1 MWKKVRTKS
10 NRTQAWASH
19 RNGSHDVVAR
29 GEIVMNMDVVKMVV
43 KKVFSKDNSHDG
55 C

>member
-1 MWKKVRTKS
+1 MWNKVRNKS

-29 GEIVMNMDVVKMVV
+29 GEIVMTMEVTEMVV
-43 KKVFSKDNSHDG
+43 MMW
-55 C
+55 